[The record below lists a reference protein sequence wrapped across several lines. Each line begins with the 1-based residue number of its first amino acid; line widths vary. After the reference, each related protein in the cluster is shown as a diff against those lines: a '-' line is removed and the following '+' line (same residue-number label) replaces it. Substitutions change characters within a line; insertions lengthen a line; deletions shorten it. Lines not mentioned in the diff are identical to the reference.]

1 LIDKNFKCTDD
12 IKNERDKLQIFLMIL
27 SFKKFFNCVV
37 NLKNYVEIRYFIQS
51 INSDEYE
58 SYKIYIDKIDDN
70 IRVFSKSMDSFQ
82 NNLFGTLNISD
93 KKSNFS
99 DLDINFNEI

>member
-1 LIDKNFKCTDD
+1 
-12 IKNERDKLQIFLMIL
+12 MIL

-51 INSDEYE
+51 INIDKRE
-58 SYKIYIDKIDDN
+58 SYKTYIDKIDDN
-70 IRVFSKSMDSFQ
+70 IRVFSKNMNKFKKKLSSNF
-82 NNLFGTLNISD
+82 

-99 DLDINFNEI
+99 DLNIIITI